1 VDYALT
7 LVAALVLG
15 VGFVLQQHAAEQT
28 PKSHFL
34 SLKLIGDLFRK
45 RLWLAGIV
53 AMIAGQI
60 LAAWSIGNL
69 ELSIVEPL
77 LTTNLLFALVLA
89 VPLSHQAVRVTEVG
103 GAILLIAGEALLEVA
118 RSAQPIGQSF
128 GSFAH
133 WPAAALIAGVAFA
146 AVQAGR
152 QRHDSRRATLTG
164 LGAGLVFGIQDALT
178 RQTLQILQHHGL
190 AGLLQSWSAYCLVA
204 TGAVGVLLMQ
214 YAFSAGP
221 LHSSL
226 PTIAA
231 GEPVAGILLG
241 IVVFGDRISLTPAS
255 LAMQAGGLAALVV
268 GVILVARAPALSA
281 VRKAV
286 TEPVHLPHPHFREHR
301 PYSTPPNGNAAPALS
316 NGHSTLPPDTAPHN
330 GHSDPP
336 AQDQDDHPAAR
347 ISAPPPVPRPPDA
360 PGPSTAPDTRH
371 ENGGS
376 ALPPGSAPATA
387 TPPLA
392 ATAPSA
398 TATRPSA
405 PPTGQPSSPT
415 GQPIPPTGQPAPPT
429 GQSVPPIGP
438 VGPVGSIGPIEPGG
452 PVSHIGPPGLMA
464 PAQPPMAVPPDSPL
478 GPL

>member
-1 VDYALT
+1 MNALDYAIT

-15 VGFVLQQHAAEQT
+15 VGFVLQQHAAEQA
-28 PKSHFL
+28 PKAYFL

-45 RLWLAGIV
+45 RLWLAGIG
-53 AMIAGQI
+53 AMIAGQV

-77 LTTNLLFALVLA
+77 LTTNLLFALILA
-89 VPLSHQAVRVTEVG
+89 VPLSHQAVRVTEVL
-103 GAILLIAGEALLEVA
+103 GAIVLIAGEGLLEVA

-178 RQTLQILQHHGL
+178 RQTLQILQQHGL
-190 AGLLQSWSAYCLVA
+190 SGLLQSWSAYCLVA

-221 LHSSL
+221 LHASL

-241 IVVFGDRISLTPAS
+241 IVVFGDRIALTPAS
-255 LAMQAGGLAALVV
+255 LAMQAGGLFALVV
-268 GVILVARAPALSA
+268 GVIAVARAPALSA

-286 TEPVHLPHPHFREHR
+286 TEPVHIPHPHFREHR
-301 PYSTPPNGNAAPALS
+301 PGAAPAAPPNGRPATVPQ
-316 NGHSTLPPDTAPHN
+316 NGHPATAPHN
-330 GHSDPP
+330 GHSDPARDTGEQPDRP
-336 AQDQDDHPAAR
+336 APGVPAPAPATPRRPGDSGPPAA
-347 ISAPPPVPRPPDA
+347 P
-360 PGPSTAPDTRH
+360 TAPDARH
-371 ENGGS
+371 E
-376 ALPPGSAPATA
+376 A
-387 TPPLA
+387 
-392 ATAPSA
+392 
-398 TATRPSA
+398 R
-405 PPTGQPSSPT
+405 
-415 GQPIPPTGQPAPPT
+415 
-429 GQSVPPIGP
+429 
-438 VGPVGSIGPIEPGG
+438 G
-452 PVSHIGPPGLMA
+452 PVSYLGPPGLAA

-478 GPL
+478 DPL